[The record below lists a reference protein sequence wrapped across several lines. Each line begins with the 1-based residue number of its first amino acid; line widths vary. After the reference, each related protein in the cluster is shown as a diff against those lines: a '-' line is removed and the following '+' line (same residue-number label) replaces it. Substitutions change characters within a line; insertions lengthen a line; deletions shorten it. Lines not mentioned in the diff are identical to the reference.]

1 MNALED
7 VLKKLTRK
15 DVQVKIFCGLKDV
28 INGYGWHNVYSF
40 NIHRIVEFC
49 STCRRRHGY
58 DYVCSSYWW
67 DQHRHSWNT
76 ESVFVFQS
84 KCFFHSFED
93 LIKGLCEFESSYVS
107 MPMLKMTDYDTIAS
121 VNPHFEGNERIAM
134 YYRSLQIEHETSLK
148 KLKKK
153 SKSK

>member
-1 MNALED
+1 MTDLEK
-7 VLKKLTRK
+7 VLNKLTRK
-15 DVQVKIFCGLKDV
+15 EVQVEIFCGLKDV

-40 NIHRIVEFC
+40 SIHRAVQFC

-58 DYVCSSYWW
+58 DYVLSHYWW

-93 LIKGLCEFESSYVS
+93 LVKGLAEFESSYEQK
-107 MPMLKMTDYDTIAS
+107 PHLQMTFYDEIAS
-121 VNPHFEGNERIAM
+121 VNPHFEGNERLAS
-134 YYRSLQIEHETSLK
+134 YYLSLRFAYEASLK
-148 KLKKK
+148 KPKKK
-153 SKSK
+153 SKLT